1 MRIRLSYITSIVF
14 TLILLSGCKHFEY
27 EPYFE
32 VPPAPLEDITAYSYF
47 KTGTYWIYKD
57 SASAVEDS
65 VYVFVDTNY
74 LYHQTNTYQEEGD
87 YMFYGFRAY
96 SEYDSC
102 VYYYS
107 ISMGNYILT
116 THEVGCLLRKYK
128 QPNYIG
134 ATFLMTN
141 RFVAGDQIGY
151 YAAQGMTYYKD
162 YYDSLQIL
170 SNSFH
175 KVSKFHS
182 TINETMENSPTN
194 FYIAKNIG
202 IIRKE
207 KLNTSQTWNLIRYH
221 IVQ

>member
-1 MRIRLSYITSIVF
+1 
-14 TLILLSGCKHFEY
+14 
-27 EPYFE
+27 
-32 VPPAPLEDITAYSYF
+32 
-47 KTGTYWIYKD
+47 
-57 SASAVEDS
+57 
-65 VYVFVDTNY
+65 
-74 LYHQTNTYQEEGD
+74 
-87 YMFYGFRAY
+87 
-96 SEYDSC
+96 
-102 VYYYS
+102 
-107 ISMGNYILT
+107 MGNYILT